1 MLPVRRAINTLTFGV
16 CDLRFF
22 HAPMARQ
29 AHSHAQRE
37 VGGFLRATIQ
47 PSKTLPFPGDT
58 SDTTLMVR
66 ELIEKNHHGFHI
78 YETVSCEYLGRRMS
92 QGQNVPSD

>member
-1 MLPVRRAINTLTFGV
+1 MLPLRRAINLLTLGI
-16 CDLRFF
+16 CNLQFF

-47 PSKTLPFPGDT
+47 PSKTLPFPGVT
-58 SDTTLMVR
+58 SDTALTLR

-78 YETVSCEYLGRRMS
+78 YETVSCEYLGRTMN
-92 QGQNVPSD
+92 QGRSVPSD